1 MLNHQERPLL
11 RIPNK
16 GLRLILLD
24 INNLDIG
31 RKFNKTITKAQWK
44 QFYHQNMHYS
54 ARNVW
59 YRMIHKQCPCKSALF
74 VRRLRNIED
83 DKCTLCNDTE
93 DAKHLMVSCP
103 HKNDIWSN
111 IFEQFLGSPKT
122 AIPHQVYQSIVNLNL
137 KQYLIYNL
145 DIKITIFDLFA
156 ATIRM
161 IWRFHHLQ
169 TFEGVPFDIS
179 NVTSKICAEVMRL
192 SDLKH

>member
-1 MLNHQERPLL
+1 MLNHQEHPLL

-24 INNLDIG
+24 INNLGIG
-31 RKFNKTITKAQWK
+31 RKFNRNITKAQWK
-44 QFYHQNMHYS
+44 QFYRQNMHNS

-59 YRMIHKQCPCKSALF
+59 YRMIHKLCPSKSALF

-83 DKCTLCNDTE
+83 DKCTLCNDFE

-111 IFEQFLGSPKT
+111 IFDQFLGSPKT

-137 KQYLIYNL
+137 KPYLIYNL

-156 ATIRM
+156 AIIRM
-161 IWRFHHLQ
+161 
-169 TFEGVPFDIS
+169 
-179 NVTSKICAEVMRL
+179 M
-192 SDLKH
+192 